1 MDSQVDQVL
10 TSLKVISMIKE
21 GQKVSVRNGLLD
33 IEVRSSGLWT
43 ALKRWINHDNRHTTL
58 TYIRNIVTT
67 AMDLA
72 NTHAPIRI
80 KEALKGATT
89 GLSSLAVTYGDDA
102 SITATIHVM
111 KDRISQLIDAPE
123 LRPAHLPIAHGET
136 APIGIQHDP

>member
-33 IEVRSSGLWT
+33 IEVRSSGLLT
-43 ALKRWINHDNRHTTL
+43 AFKRWINHDNRHTTL

-67 AMDLA
+67 AMDLSK
-72 NTHAPIRI
+72 THATTRI
-80 KEALKGATT
+80 IEALREASN
-89 GLSSLAVTYGDDA
+89 GLNSLAVTYADDA

-111 KDRISQLIDAPE
+111 KDRIAQLTDTPE
-123 LRPAHLPIAHGET
+123 LYPAHLPSVRGEK
-136 APIGIQHDP
+136 DPTGNQ